1 MKRTYRTLL
10 LLAVIA
16 ILAVTFIYGL
26 GFFRQAQL
34 QPDWKIATV
43 PEEDVINFVLYT
55 VDNQVL
61 NLTAHLYKLDPDA
74 DRTVRLEIWKTG
86 EWVEIA
92 TVDVWEPEFIA
103 PFQVRNWDDSQ
114 DYLYRIRHG
123 DKATYQGRIRAN
135 PVDKDEIVM
144 AAFTGNGNS
153 DRGPRS
159 DIIQNI
165 KTIDPD
171 LLFFS
176 GDQVYD
182 HQGHFVS
189 WHLFGRQ
196 FGEITRDRPTVV
208 IPDDH
213 DVGLANLWGAGG
225 EPGYGGYKNPAYVK
239 QVENAQTS
247 HLPDPYDP
255 TPIKRDIGTYYT
267 SLTWGRIGF
276 AILEDRKFKSQ
287 IEILD
292 REKLE
297 NAGVV
302 FSRPDHIEKLPDPEL
317 LDVSAGR
324 LLGERQLAFLEDWTA
339 DWSDQDMKAVLSQAP
354 FAAVAHLHGPSR
366 VPLAADLDSN
376 GWPQSARDRALREI
390 RKGFAVMVNGDQHL
404 ATVLQHG
411 VDAFGDAGFS
421 FSVPSIVNHYR
432 RWWSP
437 DQKASKNKEG
447 DLAYTGEYLDNFG
460 NKITMH
466 AYANPNPTRTT
477 YNRWLSQGAGFGII
491 RFNKRNR
498 TITMECW
505 PRGCDLTNPECQ
517 QFPGWPLTISQEENY
532 RPGAGVFL
540 PPLQFLDVQDPVIQV
555 INESTGE
562 IIYTLRIQGKS
573 YQPKVLQEGTYTIKI
588 RSEGKQIMLTD
599 IKASSDREMESVQI
613 ELRKQEGSP

>member
-1 MKRTYRTLL
+1 M
-10 LLAVIA
+10 I
-16 ILAVTFIYGL
+16 
-26 GFFRQAQL
+26 
-34 QPDWKIATV
+34 
-43 PEEDVINFVLYT
+43 
-55 VDNQVL
+55 
-61 NLTAHLYKLDPDA
+61 
-74 DRTVRLEIWKTG
+74 
-86 EWVEIA
+86 
-92 TVDVWEPEFIA
+92 
-103 PFQVRNWDDSQ
+103 
-114 DYLYRIRHG
+114 
-123 DKATYQGRIRAN
+123 
-135 PVDKDEIVM
+135 
-144 AAFTGNGNS
+144 
-153 DRGPRS
+153 
-159 DIIQNI
+159 
-165 KTIDPD
+165 
-171 LLFFS
+171 
-176 GDQVYD
+176 
-182 HQGHFVS
+182 
-189 WHLFGRQ
+189 
-196 FGEITRDRPTVV
+196 
-208 IPDDH
+208 
-213 DVGLANLWGAGG
+213 
-225 EPGYGGYKNPAYVK
+225 
-239 QVENAQTS
+239 
-247 HLPDPYDP
+247 
-255 TPIKRDIGTYYT
+255 
-267 SLTWGRIGF
+267 
-276 AILEDRKFKSQ
+276 
-287 IEILD
+287 
-292 REKLE
+292 
-297 NAGVV
+297 
-302 FSRPDHIEKLPDPEL
+302 
-317 LDVSAGR
+317 
-324 LLGERQLAFLEDWTA
+324 
-339 DWSDQDMKAVLSQAP
+339 
-354 FAAVAHLHGPSR
+354 
-366 VPLAADLDSN
+366 
-376 GWPQSARDRALREI
+376 
-390 RKGFAVMVNGDQHL
+390 NGDQHL